1 VDRSASATALDMVG
15 LGPLMALTSG
25 SADVG
30 IGLVDGPVSLD
41 HPDLVE
47 ARIRVVAAVDLA
59 CPPSSTGACA
69 HGTFVAGILVGR
81 RGSPAPSISPGCT
94 LIVRPIFFD
103 AADGRITPSA
113 SSADLAEAVVDCVDA
128 GARIVNLSVATEQP
142 TTRVEERLRRAL
154 DHAVGRGVIVVAAAG
169 NQGTLGGSDIIRHA
183 GVVPV
188 VSFDR
193 HARPMLESNV
203 GASIGRRGV
212 GAPGDSIVSLGT
224 QGAPVI
230 RAGTSVATAFVTGT
244 IALLWSLFPEATA
257 GDVRR
262 ALAEGPRRTSVIPP
276 LLSATAARVA
286 LGRRSESLPRRPDDP
301 YFPRVSEGI
310 PPQGT
315 SLVGVT
321 DVDDAPTRTAPVPAS
336 PVAAATQQVALPV
349 RSPGPVFPEMPTFVY
364 ALGRIDAR
372 YPTLA
377 VEKEFAQAIGN
388 YDSAGRTD
396 REVVRDVIQ
405 ERHNRY
411 LARSL
416 CWVLTVEGLETY
428 ILVPRDPAD
437 LDLLIDSYRTEPRPD
452 DLDVVIGTRHGIAPQ
467 DMCNGLAVPVVG
479 FTQIYS
485 FDRTSLIE
493 SIPVPDDTSEND
505 AGRFRTIAGGLFDD
519 LNQLADNAGA
529 TDEHRALNYLTVRY
543 PRIYTVAAEQLQDN
557 FSFTGVQVFHSPLSG
572 PRTIVDVVFSFT
584 HRQTDVVEKRFVRV
598 DVTEEFP
605 FLHGGIARYFER

>member
-1 VDRSASATALDMVG
+1 MIG

-25 SADVG
+25 SADVAV
-30 IGLVDGPVSLD
+30 GLVDGPVWVD
-41 HPDLVE
+41 HPDLAE
-47 ARIRVVAAVDLA
+47 ARIQAVAAGDPA
-59 CPPSSTGACA
+59 CPPSATGACA
-69 HGTFVAGILVGR
+69 HGTFVAGILVAR
-81 RGSPAPSISPGCT
+81 RGSAAPSISPGCR
-94 LIVRPIFFD
+94 LLVRPIFFD
-103 AADGRITPSA
+103 DAGGRVSPSA

-128 GARIVNLSVATEQP
+128 GARVVNLSVATEQP

-154 DHAVGRGVIVVAAAG
+154 DHAVRRGVIVVAAAG
-169 NQGTLGGSDIIRHA
+169 NQGTLGGSDIIGHA

-188 VSFDR
+188 VSFDH
-193 HARPMLESNV
+193 HARPMLESNL
-203 GASIGRRGV
+203 GGSIGRRGV

-224 QGAPVI
+224 EGAPVV

-244 IALLWSLFPEATA
+244 IALLWSLFPEAGA

-262 ALAEGPRRTSVIPP
+262 ALVDGPRRTSVIPP
-276 LLSATAARVA
+276 LLNATAARVA
-286 LGRRSESLPRRPDDP
+286 LTRRSESLPRSPDRP
-301 YFPRVSEGI
+301 YLARVSEGR
-310 PPQGT
+310 PTEGT
-315 SLVGVT
+315 SLVSAT
-321 DVDDAPTRTAPVPAS
+321 DVDDAPGRPAPVS
-336 PVAAATQQVALPV
+336 TAAQQIALPV
-349 RSPGPVFPEMPTFVY
+349 AVPGPVLPEVPAFVY

-377 VEKEFAQAIGN
+377 VEKEFAQAIGT

-437 LDLLIDSYRTEPRPD
+437 LDLLIDSYRVDPRPD
-452 DLDVVIGTRHGIAPQ
+452 DLDVVIGTRHGIAPP

-485 FDRTSLIE
+485 FDRTSLVE
-493 SIPVPDDTSEND
+493 SIPVPDDTSD
-505 AGRFRTIAGGLFDD
+505 DDVARFRTIAGGLFDD

-557 FSFTGVQVFHSPLSG
+557 FSFTGVQVFRSPLSG

-584 HRQTDVVEKRFVRV
+584 HRQTDVVDKRFVRV

-605 FLHGGIARYFER
+605 FLQGGIARYFER